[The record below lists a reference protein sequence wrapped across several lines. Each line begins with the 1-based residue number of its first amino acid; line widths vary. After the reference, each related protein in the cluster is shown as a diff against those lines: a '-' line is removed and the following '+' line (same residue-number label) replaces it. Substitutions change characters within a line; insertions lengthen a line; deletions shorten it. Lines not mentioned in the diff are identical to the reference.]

1 VITEVEEYW
10 ENRYQEKDTGW
21 DMGMVSPPLKTYF
34 DQLKNKNLKILIPGA
49 GNSYEA
55 EYLYRKGFKNIY
67 VVDIAKSPL
76 NYFLNRNPDFPRAQ
90 LIHDNFFNIEGDF
103 DLIIEQTFFC
113 AINPIQRNQ
122 YALKAISLLKKKAKL
137 VGVLFSFPLTEK
149 GPPFGGSKEEYLEYF
164 EPIFNIKTFE
174 KCYNSHPKRQGK
186 ELFINMIN
194 KSKT

>member
-103 DLIIEQTFFC
+103 DLILEQTFFC
-113 AINPIQRNQ
+113 AINPTQRNQ